1 MSKPNFVEYV
11 LKARDKASEVYAGFS
26 KVVDVARQNAEQ
38 FQAITDKLP
47 LGINDLRGEIAA
59 LEYRKGFATTRDDIV
74 KINTQLHTTSKKLKE
89 LENLPPKG
97 FINKIGSLSEKLT
110 GLSLKNI
117 SGMFL
122 GRAAYSFVKESTSLF
137 DVQAKAEAQVQSAL
151 LSTGMAA
158 GRTFKEISEAATAL
172 QGKTLFGDEEV
183 LRAQSLLLTFTN
195 IKGAVFDDAMPAIAD
210 LAARTGTDLSS
221 AVQQVGRALNEPA
234 EGFASLRRQGIQ
246 FSTEQE
252 ESIKRLV
259 QEGDIQAAQYVMLTE
274 LQKQFGGS
282 AEAAAKSGLGPLKQ
296 LSNLWGDF
304 REIIGRFTLNLVNSL
319 VPALKSV
326 VGWLTRNVSTM
337 KTIGKVV
344 LVAVSAI
351 AAYKTVMLATTVI
364 KKGLTVATLLQK
376 TALVATTLST
386 QGLTKAMIVLNSVG
400 KANVF
405 GALVGVALAA
415 VTAFQ
420 LFRKRT
426 DDATAA
432 LENAKQ
438 VGQDYYAKEK
448 MNLDL
453 IFEKL
458 KRTNPKSEER
468 NRLVNELK
476 EMYPDLNKQILDEI
490 RNTNDLASAYDVIL
504 GKIRAKAELKVRE
517 SALEDL
523 SRKIVV
529 AEDEIERLAREQ
541 YQSQIP
547 ATITVNGVEV
557 SSVDRV
563 KRDIYNPATRT
574 WLTEIVDRKSFEEIR
589 KDMQDQLTRT
599 GKIRGLEYGGMR
611 NLFKDKSYAKNK
623 AEEQRILEKIA
634 DLQFG
639 DGSGGS
645 GGDGGSRGTGG
656 GTEPSKALDSITGG
670 GKSMK
675 QIYINIDNLVDVNNN
690 NFTADQNPADASDF
704 MDKLTTALQMIVND
718 TNYAI

>member
-1 MSKPNFVEYV
+1 MSKPNFVEFI
-11 LKARDKASEVYAGFS
+11 LKARDSASGVVAGFS
-26 KVVDVARQNAEQ
+26 KSLADAHKNAEQ
-38 FQAITDKLP
+38 FQSVVNKLP
-47 LGINDLRGEIAA
+47 LTINDLRSEISV
-59 LEYRKGFATTRDDIV
+59 LKYKKGFAETKDEIRD
-74 KINTQLHTTSKKLKE
+74 INTLLRGTEKKLDALK
-89 LENLPPKG
+89 NLPPRG
-97 FINKIGSLSEKLT
+97 FINNLKRMTKGIT
-110 GLSLKNI
+110 GIPLKSI
-117 SGMFL
+117 TGVFA
-122 GRAAYSFVKESTSLF
+122 GRQVASFVKESTSLF

-234 EGFASLRRQGIQ
+234 KGFASLRRQGIQ

-504 GKIRAKAELKVRE
+504 GKIRAKTELKVRE

-675 QIYINIDNLVDVNNN
+675 QIYINIDNLVGVNNN